1 MKSATISGHDYA
13 EYLANRTRKRG
24 ENEERS
30 KEIIKGRWKIEKKN
44 QRNLKKNC
52 IINNNKFNKF
62 PEFNINLKSQF
73 ISTY

>member
-30 KEIIKGRWKIEKKN
+30 KEIIKGRWKIEKN